1 MLVKRQQNSTDTAHT
16 EASLSWWC
24 FLPAWLFALAA
35 DWVLVQICLYAYLS
49 SMKAAVTLGRIL
61 STWPASCG
69 VRILRRE
76 DLQHFTD
83 MSLFAC
89 WRFGSGLTRFHLK
102 DQWNCEK
109 IPVAK
114 LLFPSVNWKSGVP
127 SPTVS
132 WSSETLHKSRILA
145 GLFFSLFKHDP
156 RSKPTNGCAAH
167 SLVLQGL
174 HCFASVAIPKSRQRF
189 VTPCINFVDYS
200 VINYR
205 SNNKSYKDNFYHWSQ
220 LNRYYISNRS
230 LKTLPGD
237 PCLLCPVRC
246 GIEKSVLLSHFRQ
259 TAQIKYWFCWPGS

>member
-145 GLFFSLFKHDP
+145 GLFFFSVQAWPTVKTHQWLCCSFPRAAGFTLFCFSRNPQKQATFCNTLYKFC
-156 RSKPTNGCAAH
+156 R
-167 SLVLQGL
+167 LLQ
-174 HCFASVAIPKSRQRF
+174 C
-189 VTPCINFVDYS
+189 Y
-200 VINYR
+200 
-205 SNNKSYKDNFYHWSQ
+205 
-220 LNRYYISNRS
+220 
-230 LKTLPGD
+230 
-237 PCLLCPVRC
+237 
-246 GIEKSVLLSHFRQ
+246 
-259 TAQIKYWFCWPGS
+259 